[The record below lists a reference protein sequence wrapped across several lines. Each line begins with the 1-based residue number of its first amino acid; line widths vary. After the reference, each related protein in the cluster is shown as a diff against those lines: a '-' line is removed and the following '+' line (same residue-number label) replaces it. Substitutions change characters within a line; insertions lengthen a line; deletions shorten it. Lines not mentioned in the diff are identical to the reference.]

1 VSSPPEAPPAADPF
15 RHQAFLY
22 ANEADY
28 LAGAVPFVEEGLAAG
43 EPVLVVVP
51 QERLELLRSALPTA
65 HPLLQMAD
73 MRLLGHNPARL
84 IPVWTDFARPLL
96 AEGRSTRGIGE
107 PVWSERSADELAE
120 CAWHETLLNLA
131 FSDAAGFSLLCPY
144 DTFALD
150 PAVIAG
156 AHGSHPHVSGAHES
170 DANPSYLDT
179 VPDCLD
185 GPLSPVPEGIEWIAF
200 DGSGHVE
207 LRARTRAAAVAAGLD
222 AQTVEDA
229 VVAVNEAVG
238 NAVRHGGGRGQLR
251 TWNDHGAL
259 VCEIRDTGRIEDPL
273 VGRRRP
279 VIGQA
284 GGRGLWLMT
293 QICDLVQIRRV
304 DGGQVVRIRLS
315 DPR

>member
-1 VSSPPEAPPAADPF
+1 VTSLSEAPTRDPF

-22 ANEADY
+22 ADEAEY
-28 LAGAVPFVEEGLAAG
+28 LAGTVPFVEAGLDAG

-51 QERLELLRSALPTA
+51 QERLELLRTALPTT

-84 IPVWTDFARPLL
+84 IPAWTDFARPLL
-96 AEGRSTRGIGE
+96 AEGRSTRAVGE
-107 PVWSERSADELAE
+107 PAWSDRSAEELAE

-131 FSDAAGFSLLCPY
+131 FSDADGFSLLCPY

-150 PAVIAG
+150 PAVIEG
-156 AHGSHPHVSGAHES
+156 THGSHPHIGGSSES
-170 DANPSYLDT
+170 DANPSYLDM
-179 VPDCLD
+179 VPSYLD
-185 GPLSPVPEGIEWIAF
+185 APLSPVPDGVEWIAF
-200 DGSGHVE
+200 DASGHVE
-207 LRARTRAAAVAAGLD
+207 LRARMRDAAVAAGLD
-222 AQTVEDA
+222 AQTVDDA
-229 VVAVNEAVG
+229 VLAVNEAVA
-238 NAVRHGGGRGQLR
+238 NSVRHGGGRGRLS
-251 TWNDHGAL
+251 TWTVRGAL
-259 VCEIRDTGRIEDPL
+259 VCEIRDSGRIDDPL

-293 QICDLVQIRRV
+293 QLCDLVQIRRV